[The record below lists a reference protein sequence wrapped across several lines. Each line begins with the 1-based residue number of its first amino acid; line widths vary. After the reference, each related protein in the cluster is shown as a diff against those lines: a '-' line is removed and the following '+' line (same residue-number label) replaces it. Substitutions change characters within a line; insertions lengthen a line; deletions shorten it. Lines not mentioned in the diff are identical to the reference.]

1 MGEDPNELPGHR
13 LRGVRRVAPRRAAG
27 RRRPPRPRRGR
38 LHRLLRDQPQ
48 GAEPRAGWRADR
60 DSAWSAG
67 TSWSWTC
74 RRCSTAWTLVF
85 HLAAQAGVR
94 PSWGSAFQVYSDWN
108 ILATQRLLEAARRR
122 PLRRFVYASSSAVYG
137 RSTLPLHEEGP
148 TRPLS
153 PYGVSKLAAEHLC
166 GLYAEAYG
174 VPTVS
179 LRYFTVYGPR
189 QRPDMAFHRFIRAL
203 RAGRPIPVFGD
214 GRQTRD
220 FTFVGDIVDAT
231 CQAADAAVPAGTV
244 LNVAGGSRIE
254 LGAAIEEL
262 AQVTGR
268 PARLEPATGAP
279 GEMPH
284 TYADIRQAAERLG
297 WRPKTALA
305 EGLREEIA
313 WVARLEAAGAF
324 PESP

>member
-1 MGEDPNELPGHR
+1 MNCLVTGCAGFVGSHLAERLVADGHHV
-13 LRGVRRVAPRRAAG
+13 LGVDAFTDYYATSLKERNVEGLAG
-27 RRRPPRPRRGR
+27 RPAFRLVRGN
-38 LHRLLRDQPQ
+38 LLELDLPALFD
-48 GAEPRAGWRADR
+48 GVDV
-60 DSAWSAG
+60 
-67 TSWSWTC
+67 
-74 RRCSTAWTLVF
+74 VF

-94 PSWGSAFQVYSDWN
+94 PSWGSAFQVYTDWN
-108 ILATQRLLEAARRR
+108 VLATQRLLEAARGR
-122 PLRRFVYASSSAVYG
+122 PLQRFVYASSSAVYG
-137 RSTLPLHEEGP
+137 RSPLPLHEEGP

-166 GLYAEAYG
+166 GLYAEAHG

-220 FTFVGDIVDAT
+220 FTFVGDIVAAT
-231 CQAADAAVPAGTV
+231 CQAADAAVSPGTV

-262 AQVTGR
+262 AQLTGR
-268 PARLEPATGAP
+268 PARLVPATGAP

-297 WRPKTALA
+297 WRPKTTLA

-313 WVARLEAAGAF
+313 WVARLAAAGAF
-324 PESP
+324 PHA

>member
-1 MGEDPNELPGHR
+1 VNCLVTGCAGFVGSHLTERLVADGHHVV
-13 LRGVRRVAPRRAAG
+13 GVDAFTDYYATSLKERNLEGLAG
-27 RRRPPRPRRGR
+27 RPAFRLVRGSLLELDLPP
-38 LHRLLRDQPQ
+38 LLD
-48 GAEPRAGWRADR
+48 GVE
-60 DSAWSAG
+60 
-67 TSWSWTC
+67 
-74 RRCSTAWTLVF
+74 LVF

-94 PSWGSAFQVYSDWN
+94 PSWGSAFQVYTDWN

-137 RSTLPLHEEGP
+137 RSPLPLHEEGP

-166 GLYAEAYG
+166 GLYAEAHG

-203 RAGRPIPVFGD
+203 RAGRPIPVFGN

-231 CQAADAAVPAGTV
+231 CQAANAAVPAGTV

-254 LGAAIEEL
+254 LSAAIEKL
-262 AQVTGR
+262 AQLTGR

>member
-1 MGEDPNELPGHR
+1 VNCLVTGCAGFVGSHLAERLVADGHHVLGVDAFTDYYGTGLKERNLER
-13 LRGVRRVAPRRAAG
+13 LAGSPAFRLVRGNLLDLDLAPLLDG
-27 RRRPPRPRRGR
+27 R
-38 LHRLLRDQPQ
+38 DV
-48 GAEPRAGWRADR
+48 
-60 DSAWSAG
+60 
-67 TSWSWTC
+67 
-74 RRCSTAWTLVF
+74 VF

-94 PSWGSAFQVYSDWN
+94 PSWGAAFQVYTDWN
-108 ILATQRLLEAARRR
+108 VLATQRLLEAAR
-122 PLRRFVYASSSAVYG
+122 PGGLRRFVYASSSAVYG
-137 RSTLPLHEEGP
+137 RSPLPMHEDGP

-166 GLYAEAYG
+166 GLYADAHG
-174 VPTVS
+174 VPAVS

-231 CQAADAAVPAGTV
+231 CQAAEAPVPPGTV
-244 LNVAGGSRIE
+244 LNIAGGSRIE

-262 AQVTGR
+262 ARLTGR
-268 PARLEPATGAP
+268 PARLEAATGAP

-284 TYADIRQAAERLG
+284 TFGDIRQALERLG

-305 EGLREEIA
+305 DGLREEIA
-313 WVARLEAAGAF
+313 WVARLEAEGAF
-324 PESP
+324 PHA

>member
-1 MGEDPNELPGHR
+1 MNCLVTGCAGFVGSHLAERLVADGHAV
-13 LRGVRRVAPRRAAG
+13 LGVDAFTDYYATSLKERNLEPLAG
-27 RRRPPRPRRGR
+27 RPGFRLVRGN
-38 LHRLLRDQPQ
+38 LLELDLPALLD
-48 GAEPRAGWRADR
+48 GVE
-60 DSAWSAG
+60 
-67 TSWSWTC
+67 
-74 RRCSTAWTLVF
+74 LVF

-94 PSWGSAFQVYSDWN
+94 PSWGTAFQVYTDWN
-108 ILATQRLLEAARRR
+108 VLATQRLLEAARRR
-122 PLRRFVYASSSAVYG
+122 PLRRVIYASSSAVYG
-137 RSTLPLHEEGP
+137 RSTLPLHEDGP

-203 RAGRPIPVFGD
+203 RADRPIQVFGD

-220 FTFVGDIVDAT
+220 FTFVGDIVEAT
-231 CQAADAAVPAGTV
+231 CRAADAAVPPGTV

-254 LGAAIEEL
+254 LAAAIEEL
-262 AQVTGR
+262 ARLTGR
-268 PARLEPATGAP
+268 RARREPAIGAP

-313 WVARLEAAGAF
+313 WVARLEAEGAF
-324 PESP
+324 ADSP